1 MREYA
6 SSVLSPYLA
15 YVGFFLG
22 IGLVS
27 GSVVHFPGD
36 PVRYAII
43 GSIGILLFV
52 ISSLVD
58 EIVIKKRN
66 LKENAILR
74 VILFS
79 VVLSMGIGMISGA
92 IQHFTDTPKY
102 AAILIPAGIVV
113 SLFGFLLKNQVRLS
127 KAILG
132 WSALCL
138 LVVCIPLGVTLSALA
153 EDIATP
159 HVHTPDH
166 HLSP

>member
-6 SSVLSPYLA
+6 SLVLSPYLA

-27 GSVVHFPGD
+27 GSVVHFPGN

-43 GSIGILLFV
+43 GSIGVILFV
-52 ISSLVD
+52 ISSLMD

-66 LKENAILR
+66 LKENAIFR

-102 AAILIPAGIVV
+102 AAILIPVGIIV
-113 SLFGFLLKNQVRLS
+113 SLFGFLLKNQIRLT

-138 LVVCIPLGVTLSALA
+138 LIVCIPLGITLNVLA
-153 EDIATP
+153 EDITTP
-159 HVHTPDH
+159 HAHTSDH
-166 HLSP
+166 H